1 MLDINTIEIIRKIFD
16 RWPGRFVDVLNSLN
30 EKQQISKDWL
40 VEKLNEYK
48 YPYQKEVN

>member
-1 MLDINTIEIIRKIFD
+1 MLDINTIEIIRRIFD
-16 RWPGRFVDVLNSLN
+16 RWPKRFVDVVNSLN

-48 YPYQKEVN
+48 YPFKNLQ